1 VVKLL
6 LLLLQHQLIILLLL
20 PVVVV
25 VAGLV
30 VAVVLVDIG
39 AGLLIR
45 LLLQPLTQ
53 LRLARREQR
62 GHQP

>member
-1 VVKLL
+1 LHRHLLIIWSLL
-6 LLLLQHQLIILLLL
+6 LAAA
-20 PVVVV
+20 VA
-25 VAGLV
+25 AGLV

-53 LRLARREQR
+53 LRLARRELLEAV
-62 GHQP
+62 